1 MKSQSLPILRG
12 KVMHVQLRADA
23 ELLDEVMVVA
33 FGTQKKSSFTGAAS
47 VVSSEQLSKH
57 VTTNVANALVG
68 STPGLQIRGGSG
80 APGAGQG
87 SIKIRGIASLYAETD
102 PLIIVD
108 GAPYSASLSNIP
120 QNDIE
125 SVTVLKDAASAALY
139 GARGAGGVILVTTKN
154 GKNKKAQITVDAK
167 WGANSR
173 SVQDYE
179 TITDPGQ
186 YYEAMYAQYYNYYF
200 YGQGQSLDNA
210 NVNANKLMLSH
221 LAYNIYTLPEG
232 EQLVGTNGKLNPNAR
247 LGRSYQADGETYYL
261 TSDNWRDQAYSS
273 ALRQEYNVTI
283 NGAMGK
289 GSYYASMGYL
299 DEDGII
305 EYSGF
310 KRFTAR
316 FKADYQ
322 ARKWL
327 KVGTNNRRAPSEP
340 RSVHELLRSVRK
352 AQRQP
357 DGWSRMVRHQDDLPL
372 CLCTG
377 CFLACNP

>member
-1 MKSQSLPILRG
+1 MKSQCLPILCG

-179 TITDPGQ
+179 TITDTGQ

-200 YGQGQSLDNA
+200 YGQGQSLDKA

-221 LAYNIYTLPEG
+221 LAYNIYALPEG

-261 TSDNWRDQAYSS
+261 TSDNWRDQAYST

-283 NGAMGK
+283 NGAIDK

-327 KVGTNNRRAPSEP
+327 KVGTNNRRTPSEP